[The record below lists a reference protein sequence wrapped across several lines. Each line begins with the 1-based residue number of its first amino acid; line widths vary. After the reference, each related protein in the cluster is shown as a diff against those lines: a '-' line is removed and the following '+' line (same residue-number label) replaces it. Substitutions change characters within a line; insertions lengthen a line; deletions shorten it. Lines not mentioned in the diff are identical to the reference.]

1 MILYFLE
8 DRFVTVYA
16 MNDSI
21 PEILREIPDPPKK
34 LFIRGSLP
42 SFNEY
47 TYLTV
52 VGSRKYTNYG
62 KEVCEKLIQGLR
74 GYPIVI
80 VSGLALGMD
89 TIAHRA
95 ALSVGLPT
103 VAFPGSGLSD
113 EVLYPA
119 SNIGLAR
126 EILLNNGALV
136 SELNPTEPAANWT
149 FPRRNRLMAGIS
161 RATLVIE
168 TSNKS
173 GTRITAKLATEYNRD
188 VYSVPGSIFSD
199 SSTGTNQLLREGA
212 TPITHADELL
222 LELGFETSET
232 TPMESMKNC
241 SEEEKSVLQKL
252 SAPIPRGELMRQL
265 DMNTSEASALLSMM
279 EIKGL
284 ITESLGEI
292 RRV

>member
-1 MILYFLE
+1 MS
-8 DRFVTVYA
+8 
-16 MNDSI
+16 DSI
-21 PEILREIPDPPKK
+21 PTILREIPDPPKK
-34 LFIRGSLP
+34 LFVRGSLP
-42 SFNEY
+42 SFDEY

-62 KEVCEKLIQGLR
+62 KEVCESLIQGLR

-103 VAFPGSGLSD
+103 VAFPGSGLAD

-136 SELNPTEPAANWT
+136 SELEPTEKAANWT
-149 FPRRNRLMAGIS
+149 FPKRNRLMAGIAK
-161 RATLVIE
+161 ATLVIE
-168 TSNKS
+168 ASNKS

-188 VYSVPGSIFSD
+188 VFSVPGSIFSD

-212 TPITHADELL
+212 TPITNSNELL
-222 LELGFETSET
+222 LELGFEKSET
-232 TPMESMKNC
+232 APLDVIEHC
-241 SEEEKSVLQKL
+241 SEDEKKVLQKL
-252 SAPIPRGELMRQL
+252 SSPMPRGELMRSL
-265 DMNTSEASALLSMM
+265 SMNTSDASALLSMM
-279 EIKGL
+279 EINGL